1 MKKKWNKNYH
11 NDRYAH
17 LFLYCMSWTR
27 HTLLTLKNFICDRRC
42 KILSFFSGIH
52 IYLNTP
58 YGLTCYRGRFG
69 WAPPADDRHHLSM
82 IGATCRWLVFGS
94 IWSQLVFWQHVQ
106 VWTSSIKYCNFY
118 PKYMKKYIRQKN
130 IHSHH
135 INASRWFFITSNI

>member
-1 MKKKWNKNYH
+1 MKKKNYH
-11 NDRYAH
+11 NDKYAH

-27 HTLLTLKNFICDRRC
+27 HTLLTLKNYICDRHC
-42 KILSFFSGIH
+42 KILSFFLES
-52 IYLNTP
+52 IYTWVRHMVWLAVVG
-58 YGLTCYRGRFG
+58 GLG
-69 WAPPADDRHHLSM
+69 WRHLSM